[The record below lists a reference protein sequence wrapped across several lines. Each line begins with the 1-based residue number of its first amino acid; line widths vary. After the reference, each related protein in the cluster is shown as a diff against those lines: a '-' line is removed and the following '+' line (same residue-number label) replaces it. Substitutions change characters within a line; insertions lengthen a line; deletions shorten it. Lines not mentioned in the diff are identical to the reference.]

1 MIFTIGLHLT
11 NNKKPTHYNL
21 PDIPGIKTEEITRIV
36 ITKTDSNLS
45 LEKNS
50 SLWQI
55 SPNGYPADQ
64 EKMAGII
71 DTIKNLNIVM
81 LISELKNDVI
91 FGLDNRNKITV
102 TAYNGYTILREF
114 EVGNTGPSRSH
125 TFVKLRDD
133 YRVYYANNS
142 FRSIF
147 EITADLLRDNVPR

>member
-1 MIFTIGLHLT
+1 MIFTIGLYLT
-11 NNKKPTHYNL
+11 NNKKPAHYDL
-21 PDIPGIKTEEITRIV
+21 PDIPGIKIEEITGIV
-36 ITKTDSNLS
+36 ITKADSNLS

-71 DTIKNLNIVM
+71 DTIKNLHIVM

-102 TAYNGYTILREF
+102 TAYNGDSILREF

-133 YRVYYANNS
+133 DRVYYANNS
-142 FRSIF
+142 FRGIF
-147 EITADLLRDNVPR
+147 EITADQLRDNGPG